1 MTPIDITI
9 VGGGMIV
16 HDQILPSLYHLQRTG
31 VVGQISVCA
40 TSTARMRDL
49 IDDKEIRDGFPGQ
62 SFTAHPALTEPP
74 TKRFDDLYKQVVP
87 KMRPRQ
93 TVIVATPDPLHFSMV
108 DFCLRHDQH
117 VMCVKPLVLKYADA
131 VALEKLARERG
142 LLVGVEYHKRFDRR
156 ALEARKS
163 YRLGRFGQF
172 RAGEARLIEPY
183 YYRHSNFQNWFT
195 TDQTDP
201 FVYIGCHYVDQVYF
215 ITGLRP
221 TEVSVVGVEGKFPN
235 GKSGYMWS
243 NGRVTFENGGVLSV
257 INGLGYPD
265 NGAGSNDQGMT
276 MYCEGE
282 NAGAVIVHNDQFR
295 GVQHGYIEKFKYVN
309 PDYFRLIP
317 WNGPGLKPVGYG
329 YESIEGIILAA
340 IDVETHGGAS
350 VEKRRTILK
359 EIDDRNIIATPANS
373 AINELVVEAGRA
385 SILANGKPFSIRYD
399 PTPTVVAR

>member
-1 MTPIDITI
+1 MSAIDITI

-74 TKRFDDLYKQVVP
+74 NKRFDDLYKQVVP

-93 TVIVATPDPLHFSMV
+93 MVIVATPDPLHFSMV

-201 FVYIGCHYVDQVYF
+201 FVYI
-215 ITGLRP
+215 
-221 TEVSVVGVEGKFPN
+221 
-235 GKSGYMWS
+235 
-243 NGRVTFENGGVLSV
+243 
-257 INGLGYPD
+257 
-265 NGAGSNDQGMT
+265 
-276 MYCEGE
+276 
-282 NAGAVIVHNDQFR
+282 
-295 GVQHGYIEKFKYVN
+295 
-309 PDYFRLIP
+309 
-317 WNGPGLKPVGYG
+317 
-329 YESIEGIILAA
+329 
-340 IDVETHGGAS
+340 
-350 VEKRRTILK
+350 
-359 EIDDRNIIATPANS
+359 
-373 AINELVVEAGRA
+373 
-385 SILANGKPFSIRYD
+385 
-399 PTPTVVAR
+399 